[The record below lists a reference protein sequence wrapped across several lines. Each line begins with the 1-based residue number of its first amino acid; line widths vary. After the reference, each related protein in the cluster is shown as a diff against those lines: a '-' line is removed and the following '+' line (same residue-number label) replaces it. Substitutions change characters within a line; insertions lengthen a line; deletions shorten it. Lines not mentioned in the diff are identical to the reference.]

1 MATENGT
8 IAFVVGALV
17 AYWLISPNNAIQD
30 KSVYYRYCADFKHNV
45 FSCPGRTDVRK
56 SDYKI
61 FIERQ
66 IVVGKGGY
74 THKSCSVF
82 DKDNWECNN
91 GQGEWISMRD
101 GDIHESGEEGS
112 IDEKG
117 QKSSTSRNTQ
127 IPAFGYYALSTI
139 GFFRQFF

>member
-1 MATENGT
+1 MAAENGT
-8 IAFVVGALV
+8 IAFIAGAFI
-17 AYWLISPNNAIQD
+17 AYWLVSPNSTIQD
-30 KSVYYRYCADFKHNV
+30 KSVYYQYCVADFEYNV
-45 FSCPGRTDVRK
+45 FSCPGRTDVMK

-82 DKDNWECNN
+82 DKDNWECDKGE
-91 GQGEWISMRD
+91 GQTISMRD
-101 GDIHESGEEGS
+101 GDIYESGQGS

-117 QKSSTSRNTQ
+117 QKSAIPRYSQ
-127 IPAFGYYALSTI
+127 IPAFFYYVRSTI